1 VRPSLHPPVSPV
13 ATLVVALIAMST
25 SGPVIRL
32 ADTDPLAV
40 ATWRLVMTL
49 GVVFGALVVTGSWR
63 QLALVSRADLRLALV
78 SGTFLALHF
87 WSWMASLE
95 LTTVAASTVL
105 VSLQPLFVAVG
116 SAVFLQEHPARGQW
130 MGIAVAVVGAVI
142 IAAGSGGE
150 PGAAHAMVGDL
161 LALGGGVVGAAYVLA
176 GRRLRVTL
184 DLWPCV
190 ALVYSASL
198 IVLLLFVVWQD
209 VPLLPQAPRAWWAFA
224 ALALGPML
232 LGHTL
237 LNYALRYLP
246 AHVVNLTAIG
256 EPIGAGLLA
265 WWWLHEIPGRATI
278 IGGVIAVMGIA
289 VAARATV
296 RPPPRRV
303 SVGY

>member
-1 VRPSLHPPVSPV
+1 
-13 ATLVVALIAMST
+13 MST

-32 ADTDPLAV
+32 AQTAPLAV

-49 GVVFGALVVTGSWR
+49 GVVYAALLLTGTWR
-63 QLALVSRADLRLALV
+63 QLALVSRRDLRLAAV

-116 SAVFLQEHPARGQW
+116 SAVFLQEHPGRGQW
-130 MGIAVAVVGAVI
+130 LGIGIAVLGAIV
-142 IAAGSGGE
+142 IAAGAGSETGV
-150 PGAAHAMVGDL
+150 AHAINGDL
-161 LALGGGVVGAAYVLA
+161 LALGGAVVGAAYVLA
-176 GRRLRVTL
+176 GRRLRLTL

-190 ALVYSASL
+190 ALVYSVAML
-198 IVLLLFVVWQD
+198 VLLVFVAWQR

-246 AHVVNLTAIG
+246 AHVVNLTSIG

-265 WWWLHEIPGRATI
+265 WWWLHEIPSRATM
-278 IGGVIAVMGIA
+278 IGGIIAVVGIA
-289 VAARATV
+289 VAARGMV

-303 SVGY
+303 SVGH